1 MIRVRVYE
9 GGTLDEGVDVCL
21 EARLYVASWALR
33 PSLTNADPTK
43 DRLAVCFKDKEPVA
57 LAFITDWSPW
67 RQSELERPT
76 LMAFCKDSERR
87 NGYASRCVRALG
99 DRPAGIVSY
108 IGLEGSEKFWKRNG
122 LTALET

>member
-1 MIRVRVYE
+1 VIRVRVYE
-9 GGTLDEGVDVCL
+9 GEKIVDGVTIALAACL
-21 EARLYVASWALR
+21 FINGWALR

-43 DRLAVCFKDKEPVA
+43 DRLAICFKDKVPVA

-76 LMAFCKDSERR
+76 LMSFCKESERR
-87 NGYASRCVRALG
+87 KGYASRCVRALG

-108 IGLEGSEKFWKRNG
+108 IGEEGSAKFWKRNG
-122 LTALET
+122 LDALET